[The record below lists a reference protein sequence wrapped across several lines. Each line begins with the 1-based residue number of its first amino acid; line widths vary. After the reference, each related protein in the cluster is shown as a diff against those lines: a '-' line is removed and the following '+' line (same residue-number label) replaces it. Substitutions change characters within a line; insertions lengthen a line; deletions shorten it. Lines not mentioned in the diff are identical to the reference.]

1 MNNTLI
7 QNNIVLKAVAL
18 SGTRHL
24 ADVTDYDF
32 LLETSRT
39 LHAIYDDM
47 WRLKTSG
54 VDYALEP
61 TGTLIA
67 TICQAMVVDLI
78 TQTMPVIEGFDIE
91 GIGED
96 LCILTR
102 LVVWICNVC
111 DEDGL
116 ADVLAQSFYHMGESY
131 DRAEREALAELT
143 RLHN

>member
-1 MNNTLI
+1 
-7 QNNIVLKAVAL
+7 
-18 SGTRHL
+18 
-24 ADVTDYDF
+24 
-32 LLETSRT
+32 
-39 LHAIYDDM
+39 M
-47 WRLKTSG
+47 WRLKTRG
-54 VDYALEP
+54 VDYTLEP

-78 TQTMPVIEGFDIE
+78 TQTLPVIEGFDIE